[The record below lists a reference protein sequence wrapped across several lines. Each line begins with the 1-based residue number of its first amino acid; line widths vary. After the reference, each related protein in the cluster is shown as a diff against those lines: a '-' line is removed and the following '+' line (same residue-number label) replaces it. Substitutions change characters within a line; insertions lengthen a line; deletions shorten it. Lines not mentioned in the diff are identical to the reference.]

1 MKDNRTWPNE
11 EHYRLLAVGTLEQLH
26 NMYAF
31 LPSIETKDQEY
42 FMRQLREKIEQQS
55 A

>member
-1 MKDNRTWPNE
+1 MDGRTWPNE
-11 EHYRLLAVGTLEQLH
+11 EHYRLLADGTLEQLH

-31 LPSIETKDQEY
+31 LPSVETYDQEY
-42 FMRQLREKIEQQS
+42 FMRLLREKIEQMS